1 MDPSAL
7 RAQPIAMPTA
17 KISGRLSKS
26 APPAPAS
33 DEVVAAAPEYV
44 LDGQWDD
51 AEWRAVAAKPPGT
64 LTEAEKYLWAGG
76 PRPHP
81 WGRASYSGMIANDK
95 RATFPTKA
103 AFDAY
108 AAVQSGKATDDEAK
122 AQGTLNALAKGL
134 ADGATVKPAS
144 DADQSAPTGSVAG

>member
-1 MDPSAL
+1 MSRPMQHP
-7 RAQPIAMPTA
+7 QPQQEWQQQV
-17 KISGRLSKS
+17 
-26 APPAPAS
+26 PPAPAS
-33 DEVVAAAPEYV
+33 DETIAAAPEYV

-51 AEWRAVAAKPPGT
+51 AEWRAVAAKPASEM
-64 LTEAEKYLWAGG
+64 TEADKYLWAGG

-81 WGRASYSGMIANDK
+81 WGRASYTGMIAGDK

-122 AQGTLNALAKGL
+122 AQGTLNALARGL
-134 ADGATVKPAS
+134 ADSATEKPAS
-144 DADQSAPTGSVAG
+144 DAG

>member
-1 MDPSAL
+1 MS
-7 RAQPIAMPTA
+7 QPMQHPQVEQQWQQE
-17 KISGRLSKS
+17 

-122 AQGTLNALAKGL
+122 AQGTLNALARGL

-144 DADQSAPTGSVAG
+144 DPDQADKMLEASAPNGSVAG